1 MRVGH
6 TGGVDRVYSLL
17 VGAAITLG
25 LLGMGAAVAQLVAPP
40 PDSELGTRVVVDA
53 GPTPPMPSPTEPEPT
68 PSPEASP
75 TAPPPARVPVN
86 PPVVVDD
93 DDDDDD
99 GDDWDDWDDGEDD

>member
-6 TGGVDRVYSLL
+6 TGVVDRVYSLL

-40 PDSELGTRVVVDA
+40 PDSELGSRVVVDA
-53 GPTPPMPSPTEPEPT
+53 GPPAPSPPSPGTT
-68 PSPEASP
+68 ASPEATP
-75 TAPPPARVPVN
+75 TAPAPSRVPVN
-86 PPVVVDD
+86 PPVVVHDD

-99 GDDWDDWDDGEDD
+99 GEDD

>member
-25 LLGMGAAVAQLVAPP
+25 LLGMGVAVAQLVAPP
-40 PDSELGTRVVVDA
+40 PDSELGGRVVVDA
-53 GPTPPMPSPTEPEPT
+53 GPTPPAPSQDPSPGPPASPEP
-68 PSPEASP
+68 SS
-75 TAPPPARVPVN
+75 TATPPARVPVN

-93 DDDDDD
+93 DDDDDR
-99 GDDWDDWDDGEDD
+99 DDDDRDDGEDD